1 MKTVVITGSTRG
13 IGFGMAREFL
23 KRDCRV
29 VISSRGKDQV
39 EEKVKAFGAEF
50 SRERIYGLACNV
62 SDSSEVQA
70 LWDSASEKF
79 GVVDIWINN
88 AGITNSMKSLLELD
102 IAEVAPVVSTN
113 ITGLIYGS
121 LIALTGMTE
130 QGFGQIYNFYGHGS
144 NDAKIAG
151 LHVYGTT
158 KRAVRYFTEALI
170 NDAEGTPVQV
180 GALSPGIV
188 VTDFLIN
195 DMRKMPPE
203 QLETVTA
210 LYNCLADTVETV
222 TPFLVESILSNDK
235 NGTEI
240 SWLTEEKATERM
252 NSDEYCSRDL
262 FSKYGL

>member
-39 EEKVKAFGAEF
+39 EEKVAVLGAKFGRDCI
-50 SRERIYGLACNV
+50 SGIACNV

-70 LWDSASEKF
+70 LWDGAKKQFSTI
-79 GVVDIWINN
+79 DIWVNN

-121 LIALTGMTE
+121 LIALTGMTK

-144 NDAKIAG
+144 NDAKVSG

-170 NDAEGTPVQV
+170 NDAEETPVQV

-203 QLETVTA
+203 QLETVKA

-222 TPFLVESILSNDK
+222 TPFLVESILCNDK

-240 SWLTEEKATERM
+240 SWLTDEKATERM
-252 NSDEYCSRDL
+252 NSDDYCSRDL
-262 FSKYGL
+262 FSKYSL